1 MSAPVVKNVSKIF
14 RVNEGYAS
22 FGEWFDKENNLYIGR
37 NAAKYTNRDVPDS
50 KWANPFRV
58 CDWIGPSKEWI
69 LEDILKTY
77 EKYVR
82 TNPFLMNSLHEWK
95 SKQLGCW
102 CKPNKCHGDILLKL
116 YKEFCEKENS
126 VIKTV

>member
-77 EKYVR
+77 ENYVR
-82 TNPFLMNSLHEWK
+82 TNPFLINSLHELK
-95 SKQLGCW
+95 GKQLGCW
-102 CKPNKCHGDILLKL
+102 CKPNKCHGDVLLKL
-116 YKEFCEKENS
+116 YNEFCEKGDQ
-126 VIKTV
+126 